1 MMDDW
6 GIIGGNVMKAKVGW
20 ILSGFI
26 GLTWCAVS
34 DGQAFSSADLSRLK
48 RTNECLACNLVRA
61 NLSGVKLIGAN
72 LAGSNLTE
80 ANLTNADLSKA
91 NLREVNL
98 TGANLQG
105 ANFSGARWTN
115 GRYCKDGSIETCEY

>member
-1 MMDDW
+1 
-6 GIIGGNVMKAKVGW
+6 MKARIGW
-20 ILSGFI
+20 ILLGFMV
-26 GLTWCAVS
+26 LTWCAVN

-61 NLSGVKLIGAN
+61 DLSGVKLIGAN
-72 LAGSNLTE
+72 LAGSNLAE
-80 ANLTNADLSKA
+80 ANLTNADLRKA

-98 TGANLQG
+98 TGANLRG